1 MPLKNF
7 KVHKKNWLFLGGVKN
22 QPVLPHRMLTL
33 FFFTFPTGYKTLR
46 QRERII
52 MSGRK

>member
-1 MPLKNF
+1 MPSQEKLAVF
-7 KVHKKNWLFLGGVKN
+7 GLSKKSASTTTSNVDLI
-22 QPVLPHRMLTL
+22 
-33 FFFTFPTGYKTLR
+33 FFTFPTGYKTLR